1 MERRRTGRRIAIAL
15 AWIVVLAGCGEGP
28 PPAEPPPRDIGGPW
42 QAEPF
47 AIDQGLLPA
56 AVAACRKNLGMPAA
70 PMPPLAVVDARG
82 ANVLQLLFVGRS
94 EMDEC
99 RVRRVNG
106 GFMSEGGGGS
116 SGGDQG
122 APPAMVAIVD
132 SLGTMSAAGAQQSD
146 ISTAVGRV
154 GPGVS
159 GVDLLFKS
167 GMRIRA
173 SSANGWF
180 VAWWPTGETDVRAL
194 ALGPD
199 GRASG
204 DPPLE
209 ASPPP

>member
-1 MERRRTGRRIAIAL
+1 MERKRTGPRIAIAL

-28 PPAEPPPRDIGGPW
+28 PPAEAGPRDIGGPW

-56 AVAACRKNLGMPAA
+56 AAAVCRKNLGMPAA

-82 ANVLQLLFVGRS
+82 ADVLELVFVGRG
-94 EMDEC
+94 EIDEC

-116 SGGDQG
+116 TGGDQ
-122 APPAMVAIVD
+122 AALPANVAMVD
-132 SLGTMSAAGAQQSD
+132 SIGTMSAAGAQQSD
-146 ISTAVGRV
+146 ISTAVGRF

-167 GMRIRA
+167 GKRIRA

-180 VAWWPTGETDVRAL
+180 VAWWPTGETDVLAL

-204 DPPLE
+204 DPPLGVS
-209 ASPPP
+209 SPP